1 MFWGGPD
8 YESSRS
14 FKEFWNLG
22 HIFYFAL
29 VTWLLSKWMLIRQQS
44 VPKQWLTI
52 LFISLFFGI
61 LIEILQYGT
70 ERTPD
75 MGDVFR
81 DLTGSF
87 MMLVFLPI
95 YSNIITNRKKNLL
108 KAIAIILVL
117 IQLLPLT
124 ISLAD
129 EIIARQQFPVLSDF
143 ETPFEKD
150 RFEGKAKLAI
160 KHIPSLSSSHILEV
174 SLTTE
179 KYSGIGLKYFPG
191 NWYDYKTLQISLYL
205 PHAKSLWIVCRV
217 HDMQHTQGKQ
227 QYNDRFNQRFLLKQG
242 WNNIKIN
249 LKDVI
254 SAPKN
259 RNMDP
264 RQIRGIGLFVVSLQ
278 EPQIIYLDNIQ
289 LSDPKSSD

>member
-8 YESSRS
+8 YESARS

-29 VTWLLSKWMLIRQQS
+29 ITWLLSKWMLIRQQS
-44 VPKQWLTI
+44 VPKQWFTI
-52 LFISLFFGI
+52 LFISLFLGV

-87 MMLVFLPI
+87 MMLAFFPI
-95 YSNIITNRKKNLL
+95 YSKILTNRKKMLL

-129 EIIARQQFPVLSDF
+129 EIIAKQQFPVLSNF

-160 KHIPSLSSSHILEV
+160 KHIPSLSNSHILEV

-179 KYSGIGLKYFPG
+179 KYSGTGLKYFPG

-205 PHAKSLWIVCRV
+205 PHTKFLWIVCRV

-242 WNNIKIN
+242 WNNIKID

-264 RQIRGIGLFVVSLQ
+264 RQIRGIGLFAVSLQ

-289 LSDPKSSD
+289 LSDLKSSD